1 MKRTKPLDEVNQ
13 AVAVQRFYTLE
24 GSDITDDDIDE
35 LVALHRAER
44 ERRLAKGKKTKT
56 C

>member
-1 MKRTKPLDEVNQ
+1 VKPPKPLDEINQ

>member
-1 MKRTKPLDEVNQ
+1 MKPPKPLDEINQ

-44 ERRLAKGKKTKT
+44 ERRLAKGKK
-56 C
+56 